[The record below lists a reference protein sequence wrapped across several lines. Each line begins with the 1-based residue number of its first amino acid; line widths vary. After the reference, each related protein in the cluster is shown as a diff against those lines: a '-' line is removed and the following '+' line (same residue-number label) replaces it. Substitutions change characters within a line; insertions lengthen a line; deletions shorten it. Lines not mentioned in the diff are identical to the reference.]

1 MNTDYYQVFA
11 AGFGASVAEG
21 FALGMGIKHRQ
32 RALEFRQDGA
42 YSRLANAPEG
52 VRLDILVRP
61 SLGLLLEMEVGATLS
76 RPDSGPI
83 GPGAASEP
91 IQTVTTVALTVPMS
105 TLAGDLVG
113 GDLHRRAV
121 PLRDVAVIAEAV
133 GAWLRRELQQ
143 PLRLAGVLTLRAEG
157 SD

>member
-1 MNTDYYQVFA
+1 MSTRLHTV
-11 AGFGASVAEG
+11 
-21 FALGMGIKHRQ
+21 R
-32 RALEFRQDGA
+32 RALA
-42 YSRLANAPEG
+42 VTVVA
-52 VRLDILVRP
+52 
-61 SLGLLLEMEVGATLS
+61 LLLGSTACAPSESSLVGQLFPGLVPPPSVTS
-76 RPDSGPI
+76 ITPDSGPI

>member
-21 FALGMGIKHRQ
+21 FALGGE

-42 YSRLANAPEG
+42 YARLANAPEG

-91 IQTVTTVALTVPMS
+91 IQTVTTLALTVPMS

>member
-11 AGFGASVAEG
+11 AGFGASVAQG
-21 FALGMGIKHRQ
+21 FALGGE

-143 PLRLAGVLTLRAEG
+143 PLRRAGVLTLRAEG